1 MTKCYLH
8 CRTKRIFEL
17 YIGDPYKTTED
28 MEDLYGSSDEE
39 DYITSSSVNHDDS
52 LTNQSHD
59 YKESDMIGQDSV
71 LERSNRKES
80 LRLSLPVAED
90 DYDETDDVDTERY
103 FIETLFINKF
113 IFYLCNCKLLD
124 NQHFM

>member
-1 MTKCYLH
+1 
-8 CRTKRIFEL
+8 
-17 YIGDPYKTTED
+17 

-39 DYITSSSVNHDDS
+39 DYITSSYVNHDDL

-80 LRLSLPVAED
+80 LSLSLPVAED

-113 IFYLCNCKLLD
+113 IFYLCNFKLLLD
-124 NQHFM
+124 NQYFL

>member
-1 MTKCYLH
+1 
-8 CRTKRIFEL
+8 
-17 YIGDPYKTTED
+17 
-28 MEDLYGSSDEE
+28 
-39 DYITSSSVNHDDS
+39 
-52 LTNQSHD
+52 
-59 YKESDMIGQDSV
+59 MIGQDSV

-103 FIETLFINKF
+103 FIETLFINSL
-113 IFYLCNCKLLD
+113 IFYLYNFKLLD